1 MFDKF
6 SATVKSP
13 PARCQPKR
21 RNALFAWGAH
31 ATRHRHRVAV
41 SISHG
46 GYFCASHFDS

>member
-21 RNALFAWGAH
+21 CNALFAGEPMPLAI
-31 ATRHRHRVAV
+31 AT
-41 SISHG
+41 G
-46 GYFCASHFDS
+46 WQ